1 MLIKERLDSI
11 KDAEG
16 NPIPRV
22 STAVVDGETIT
33 MEPSL
38 LVDLNDRISN
48 AMGGDTNRFWN
59 EAARV
64 WETNDPDTGKPW
76 SKTFTPLGKQNNLP
90 PFVLFAETMLKQK
103 MEQMAK
109 IK

>member
-1 MLIKERLDSI
+1 MIIKQKLDSF
-11 KDAEG
+11 KDV
-16 NPIPRV
+16 PRV

-38 LVDLNDRISN
+38 LVDLNNRISN

-64 WETNDPDTGKPW
+64 WKTNDPKTGKPW
-76 SKTFTPLGKQNNLP
+76 LETFTPSAKQHNLP
-90 PFVLFAETMLKQK
+90 PFALFAETMLKQK
-103 MEQMAK
+103 IESMAK